1 MVDALAITAADV
13 RGAADLIRGVA
24 IHTPLLEYRSL
35 NEAAGGR
42 VLVKF

>member
-1 MVDALAITAADV
+1 MVDAFAISAADV
-13 RGAADLIRGVA
+13 RSAADLIRGVA
-24 IHTPLLEYRSL
+24 VRTPLLEFQPL